1 MSGGGRPQSG
11 KMGSRLDKGLG
22 VSDRELEGLE
32 RQLADK
38 VAELEEL
45 RARGQTAG
53 TAAERAEREL
63 AELEMRLPKAKIEV
77 RLVLCRV

>member
-45 RARGQTAG
+45 RARGQAAG